1 MKTLAVPPVGESRR
15 TGDEWNKLKKA
26 GISVVMGFCM
36 FTLIFILVLLI
47 EKM

>member
-1 MKTLAVPPVGESRR
+1 MKTLAIPPVGESRS
-15 TGDEWNKLKKA
+15 TGDGWNKLKKA
-26 GISVVMGFCM
+26 GVSAVMGFCM